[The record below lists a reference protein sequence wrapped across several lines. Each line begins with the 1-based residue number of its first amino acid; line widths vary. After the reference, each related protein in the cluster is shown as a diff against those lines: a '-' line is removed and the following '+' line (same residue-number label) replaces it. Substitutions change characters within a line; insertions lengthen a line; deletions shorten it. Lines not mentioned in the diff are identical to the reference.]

1 MVRNISGKLMHPEI
15 MTRNGLRVVDIVNGV
30 CQNAQARE
38 DEVQITAGDTIL
50 SRDDCVAHTRPGKSL
65 ELSMAVVPGAPL
77 TAQATNGKARCK
89 FFIILAR
96 GFPMC

>member
-1 MVRNISGKLMHPEI
+1 MHPEI

-50 SRDDCVAHTRPGKSL
+50 EHNIIISRDDCVAHPGPGKSL
-65 ELSMAVVPGAPL
+65 ELSMAVVPGAP
-77 TAQATNGKARCK
+77 RIDSCRIM
-89 FFIILAR
+89 FFSCFFSRSRL
-96 GFPMC
+96 

>member
-1 MVRNISGKLMHPEI
+1 MHPEI

-50 SRDDCVAHTRPGKSL
+50 EDNIIISRDDCVAHPGPERAAQHYLHMENGML
-65 ELSMAVVPGAPL
+65 EQGA
-77 TAQATNGKARCK
+77 AQ
-89 FFIILAR
+89 
-96 GFPMC
+96 P

>member
-1 MVRNISGKLMHPEI
+1 MHPEI

-50 SRDDCVAHTRPGKSL
+50 EDNIIMSRDDCVAHPGPGKSL
-65 ELSMAVVPGAPL
+65 ELSMAVVPEAPL
-77 TAQATNGKARCK
+77 TTQARNGKARCK
-89 FFIILAR
+89 FFIVCAR

>member
-1 MVRNISGKLMHPEI
+1 MVRSISGKLMHPEI

-50 SRDDCVAHTRPGKSL
+50 EHNIIISRDDCVAHPGPGKSL
-65 ELSMAVVPGAPL
+65 ELSMAKVPGAPL
-77 TAQATNGKARCK
+77 TAQATNWG
-89 FFIILAR
+89 LDSVL
-96 GFPMC
+96 